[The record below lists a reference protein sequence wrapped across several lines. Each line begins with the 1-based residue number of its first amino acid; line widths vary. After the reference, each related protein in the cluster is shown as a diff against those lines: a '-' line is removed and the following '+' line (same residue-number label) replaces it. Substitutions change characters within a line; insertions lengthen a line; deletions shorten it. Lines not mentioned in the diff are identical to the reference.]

1 MSGDRGSSVKDRLA
15 TFQKQIV
22 DYLTEAGVVYPNTD
36 KEECEVLLS
45 VDVPQMD
52 SWDASYCL
60 LNANRLFQ
68 YAMVL
73 QKEMNRHKAIYE
85 WSNNLVQKGVAEEI
99 KTLEQSYLKYES
111 KFEQC
116 IIGNNFLQ
124 AADKCR
130 RHAQTRVDLLTD
142 LAKDVR
148 SQASCMQNLSFIKRG
163 V

>member
-1 MSGDRGSSVKDRLA
+1 MSGEVDSSVKGRLA
-15 TFQKQIV
+15 AFQKQIE

-45 VDVPQMD
+45 VTVPQMD

-73 QKEMNRHKAIYE
+73 QKEMNRHKAIYD
-85 WSNNLVQKGVAEEI
+85 WSNDLVQKGVAEEI
-99 KTLEQSYLKYES
+99 KSLEQSYLKYES
-111 KFEQC
+111 KFQQC
-116 IIGNNFLQ
+116 VMGNNFLQ

-130 RHAQTRVDLLTD
+130 RHAQIRMDLLTD

-148 SQASCMQNLSFIKRG
+148 SQAGCMDKLSYIKRG
-163 V
+163 